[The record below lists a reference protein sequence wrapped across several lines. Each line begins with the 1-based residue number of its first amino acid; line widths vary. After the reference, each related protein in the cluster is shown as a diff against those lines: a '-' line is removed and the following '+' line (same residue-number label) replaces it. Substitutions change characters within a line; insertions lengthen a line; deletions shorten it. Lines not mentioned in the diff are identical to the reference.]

1 MACGSARDERAGSA
15 ERAHRRAG
23 GPHRLPGRHDRDAEP
38 DHHRAVETDRRAGA
52 AGRSPERTIAGNRVA
67 LARPRQ
73 RTSAALLRMH
83 QAYALSESRFDF
95 AGCVA
100 LTGSD
105 AGKVSI
111 NPSSSSTWVLRSA
124 FRASFGSA
132 AYLSCAAGSNFL
144 ADFPA
149 MNPSICGDNA

>member
-1 MACGSARDERAGSA
+1 
-15 ERAHRRAG
+15 
-23 GPHRLPGRHDRDAEP
+23 
-38 DHHRAVETDRRAGA
+38 
-52 AGRSPERTIAGNRVA
+52 
-67 LARPRQ
+67 
-73 RTSAALLRMH
+73 MH

-111 NPSSSSTWVLRSA
+111 NPSSSSNWVLRSA

-149 MNPSICGDNA
+149 MNPSICGDNARLLRAVPFPFSEGYGTPVGQSRGGVYQDCRKTRARKTSDKAL